1 MERMIERVLK
11 NAAYAAN
18 QWENTCAGC
27 DKIKNNFHW
36 RAADKDITLVIHNDT
51 KPMNGIHCNT
61 YRDGK
66 KSAFKTVL
74 NEIKNHPGNLDI
86 DFLKELGFTAGNS
99 AEDVIQA
106 RFISDLIKNK
116 KENFTWLLN
125 QLKETQLYFLG
136 SEIILFEG
144 NDPSRERIDVV
155 AAGEKAI
162 YIIEMKDISNSK
174 DNPITQVNG
183 YLKYYSGKRHEQFL
197 KLMLEYANSYGI
209 NLKNINLPLKGVT
222 IKGYKP
228 KNMVFKKDG
237 EIFTFS
243 EN

>member
-1 MERMIERVLK
+1 MIERVLK

-18 QWENTCAGC
+18 QWKNTCTGC
-27 DKIKNNFHW
+27 NKIKNNFHW

-86 DFLKELGFTAGNS
+86 SFLKELGFTAGNS

-144 NDPSRERIDVV
+144 NFFIIHFFLISLGIFFNISPNPEFLLSSSSSIM
-155 AAGEKAI
+155 AI
-162 YIIEMKDISNSK
+162 
-174 DNPITQVNG
+174 
-183 YLKYYSGKRHEQFL
+183 FL
-197 KLMLEYANSYGI
+197 LDL
-209 NLKNINLPLKGVT
+209 LL
-222 IKGYKP
+222 
-228 KNMVFKKDG
+228 VFL
-237 EIFTFS
+237 
-243 EN
+243 